1 MENGF
6 YLGEI
11 ISGEQWETDDAPVV
25 VKPVFFS
32 VSITP
37 RHAEAKQS
45 VFIKVV
51 VNDVPVSTE

>member
-1 MENGF
+1 MENGV

-11 ISGEQWETDDAPVV
+11 MSGEQWRTDNASVV

-37 RHAEAKQS
+37 NRVDTKQS
-45 VFIKVV
+45 IFIKVV
-51 VNDVPVSTE
+51 VNDVPVSAE